1 MMVHLYLENG
11 EHAMFGAARY
21 VENGRAVSIETPQEE
36 NTAILY
42 VYPQFV
48 GFFTRPQIFKLIP
61 ISKVKEI
68 HMTRKAGESWG
79 T

>member
-1 MMVHLYLENG
+1 MMVHLFLDDGSTY
-11 EHAMFGAARY
+11 MFGMARY
-21 VENGRAVSIETPQEE
+21 VENGRAVTIETPQEE

-68 HMTRKAGESWG
+68 HMTRKVGESWG